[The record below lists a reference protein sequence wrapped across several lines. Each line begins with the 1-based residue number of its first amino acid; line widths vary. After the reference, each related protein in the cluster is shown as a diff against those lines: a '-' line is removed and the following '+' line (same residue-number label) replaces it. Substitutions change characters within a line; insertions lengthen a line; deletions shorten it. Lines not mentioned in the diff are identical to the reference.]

1 MLLLL
6 KLRNLKM
13 ILMIDN
19 FDSFTYNLVQY
30 FLELGEEVKV
40 VRNDEITVEEI
51 KDINPDCIVVS
62 PGPKSPSQAGI
73 SVETIQKYTGV
84 LPILGVCLG
93 HQSMGEA
100 FGGKV
105 IKAKKLMHGKTSM
118 IEHDGKGIYEGIENP
133 MQAIRYHS
141 LAVEEATLP
150 DCLEITARAEDGEI
164 MGFRH
169 KENLTVGMQY
179 HPESILSPSGM
190 KLLKNFIN
198 MAKKK

>member
-1 MLLLL
+1 
-6 KLRNLKM
+6 M

-73 SVETIQKYTGV
+73 SVETIQKYTGT

-141 LAVEEATLP
+141 LAVEESSLP
-150 DCLEITARAEDGEI
+150 ACLEITARAEDGEI

-169 KENLTVGMQY
+169 KESLAVGMQY